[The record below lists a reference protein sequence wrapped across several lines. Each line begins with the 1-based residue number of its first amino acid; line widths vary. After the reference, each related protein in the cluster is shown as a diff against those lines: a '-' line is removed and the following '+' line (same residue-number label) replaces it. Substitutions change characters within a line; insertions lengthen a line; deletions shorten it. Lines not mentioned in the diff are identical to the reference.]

1 MKKAIKYLTAVC
13 IAAIFAVQTAF
24 SAAGESGGDYISLAE
39 ECFGFF
45 TARRG
50 AEDFW
55 DGLEYGGEDWAAYC
69 RARLFGTD
77 GSESYAA
84 SAEAEVDRLSESPG
98 FVKPTDYH
106 RAALCISAA
115 GGDCSRAVERGVF
128 FNEELDRQ
136 GFNAYIWALI
146 TLSVTGAEP
155 PDDAL
160 NTAGTLSEYIMSRQH
175 EDGSFSL
182 MGDGG
187 DVDITAAAVY
197 ALAGIDIPEAEQAAQ
212 RGADWL
218 SAIEGGYTS
227 MGIRNCESTAQA
239 VIALCAAGRAERAHK
254 AAAELE
260 EYRREGGYAHLPEGE
275 VNGLATAQALEAFT
289 ALALLERGE
298 PLFGAVPAVTQS
310 TVEAPN
316 TVQGSAEYG
325 AAREAP
331 LSGGGITG
339 VHIKVIISAV
349 LALAAAVCM
358 VMSAVR
364 RKKALIAAGIV
375 FAALSGGVWLLD
387 IKTPDE
393 YYAQNSTGT
402 MRVSVCADCSAALDE
417 MDSIDPSV
425 NPAEI
430 IPEDGEVIRVC
441 EVTLPPG
448 ASAFDALIAA
458 AREQRVR
465 VDYSGGV
472 WGAYIRGI
480 GGIYEF
486 GFGELSGWMYRVN
499 GEYPEVSASD
509 YILEEGDSVEFV
521 FTTNLGG
528 DIGNSYTGETPGV

>member
-1 MKKAIKYLTAVC
+1 MKKAITFLTAVC
-13 IAAIFAVQTAF
+13 IAVIFAVQTAF
-24 SAAGESGGDYISLAE
+24 SAAGESRGDYIALAD
-39 ECFGFF
+39 ECFGYF
-45 TARRG
+45 TERRG

-69 RARLFGTD
+69 RARLFGND
-77 GSESYAA
+77 GAESYAA
-84 SAEAEVDRLSESPG
+84 SAEAEVIRLSGSAG

-106 RAALCISAA
+106 RAALCISAS
-115 GGDCSRAVERGVF
+115 GGDCSMAVEQGVF
-128 FNEELDRQ
+128 FNENLDRQ

-146 TLSVTGAEP
+146 TLNVTGAEP
-155 PDDAL
+155 PDNAL
-160 NTAGTLSEYIMSRQH
+160 NTAGTLSEYIISRQH

-182 MGDGG
+182 RGDGG

-197 ALAGIDIPEAEQAAQ
+197 ALAGADIPEAEQAAQ

-218 SAIEGGYTS
+218 SAVEGGYSS

-239 VIALCAAGRAERAHK
+239 VIALCAAGRTERAQQ

-298 PLFGAVPAVTQS
+298 PLFGAAPAVTHS
-310 TVEAPN
+310 TIETLQ
-316 TVQGSAEYG
+316 TVQESAEY
-325 AAREAP
+325 EATQEVS

-339 VHIKVIISAV
+339 VHIKIMISGV
-349 LALAAAVCM
+349 LALAAAVCL
-358 VMSAVR
+358 VMSTVR
-364 RKKALIAAGIV
+364 RKKALIAAAAA
-375 FAALSGGVWLLD
+375 FAVLSGGVWLLD

-402 MRVSVCADCSAALDE
+402 MRVSVCADCSAALAE

-430 IPEDGEVIRVC
+430 IPEDGEVIQGC
-441 EVTLPPG
+441 EVMLPPG

-465 VDYSGGV
+465 VDYSGGL

-480 GGIYEF
+480 GEIYEF

-521 FTTNLGG
+521 FTLNLGG
-528 DIGNSYTGETPGV
+528 DIGNSYTEEAQE